1 MSSADVE
8 AAMHAGP
15 GFGHVGCESGSGMGA
30 GAGSGMEIGGS
41 ARDAGDPNAETMA
54 MVKARL
60 S

>member
-1 MSSADVE
+1 
-8 AAMHAGP
+8 MHAGP